1 MTVKE
6 LIEELSKFNEKMDVF
21 IEDADTG
28 KILDVLVIKKTNLI
42 KNGVKMSGDYLN
54 TRGYDD

>member
-28 KILDVLVIKKTNLI
+28 KILDVLVVKKTNLI